1 MGQNG
6 LDLIQFTKI
15 LDEISQQ
22 PAWRSKADREMD
34 YYAGNQLDAEVLRRQ
49 AEIGI
54 PPAIEPL
61 IGPTIDAVLG
71 MEVKNRLDWR
81 VLAEEGGDEIALALN
96 KELNEAE
103 KKSKADAACSAAYAS
118 EVSVGLGW
126 VEVGRNQDPF
136 KYPYRCR
143 EIHRNEIWWDWL
155 AKEPDLSDARYIV
168 RRKWMDRSTAELM
181 FPDQQE
187 LIHNA
192 GTGWQGI
199 ELGNFTMDGGTSTD
213 LAMSM
218 VDERGWSI
226 EEMEWRD
233 VNSNRVC
240 LFEVWYQVWE
250 KALIIK
256 LADGRVVEFDKKN
269 LIHMSAVAMGHI
281 KPRYAVVS
289 RMRLSWWV
297 GPHKL
302 YDGPTPY
309 KHNKFPYV
317 PFWGKREDR
326 TGKPFGLIRGM
337 MYLQDE
343 VNARISKMQWGLAA
357 VRTTRTKGAV
367 LMSDAELNAEVA
379 RPDADIVLD
388 PVKMR
393 EGGIFKVERDFQLNS
408 QQFSRLEDARE
419 GIKRTGGIYN
429 AFMGQGGQAKSG
441 VAINSLVDQSS
452 QTLADINDNF
462 RVARALVGELLLGLI
477 IEDMGSEQRDIKIPA
492 GISAEEQVISL
503 NVPKEEDGIQ
513 YLDNDI
519 QRITL
524 RVSLSD
530 VPSSPTFRAQQLQ
543 TLGSAFESMP
553 PNFQAIALP
562 YLLNLMDMPD
572 KQEIM
577 DAVKKASAQPTQEDI
592 DKMIAE
598 AVQKAL
604 LEKFA
609 EQKDRELAMKEKM
622 VDVDIEL
629 KLKDAIKKGV
639 ESAFAAMQTGAII
652 VQNPHVAP
660 VGDDVLAM
668 AAKYPT
674 IGDPR
679 FVSTAA
685 SAMEGR
691 HVPSSSA
698 VPTEQQ
704 AGPDP
709 VPSVETP
716 GNGMVPDNPSPNIG
730 ANQGMTTPDLRDNGS
745 M

>member
-1 MGQNG
+1 MKE
-6 LDLIQFTKI
+6 LDLLKYTQW

-34 YYAGNQLDAEVLRRQ
+34 YYAGNQLDSEVLARQ
-49 AEIGI
+49 AEVGI

-81 VLAEEGGDEIALALN
+81 VLAEEGAEDVALALN

-103 KKSKADAACSAAYAS
+103 RKSKADAACSAAYAS

-143 EIHRNEIWWDWL
+143 EIHRNEIFWDWL
-155 AKEPDLSDARYIV
+155 AKEPDLSDARYII
-168 RRKWMDRSTAELM
+168 RRKWMDRDTAELM
-181 FPDQQE
+181 FPSKKD

-192 GTGWQGI
+192 GTGWQGM
-199 ELGNFTMDGGTSTD
+199 ELGNITLDGGRETD

-218 VDERGWSI
+218 MDERGWSI

-233 VNSNRVC
+233 VNSNRLC

-256 LADGRVVEFDKKN
+256 TADGRVVEFDKKN

-281 KPRYAVVS
+281 KPRYAIVS
-289 RMRLSWWV
+289 RMRMSWWV
-297 GPHKL
+297 GPHKI

-326 TGKPFGLIRGM
+326 TGKPYGLIRGM

-343 VNARISKMQWGLAA
+343 VNARIAKMQWGLAA
-357 VRTTRTKGAV
+357 VRTIRTQGAV
-367 LMSDAELNAEVA
+367 LMSDAEFNAEIA

-388 PVKMR
+388 AVKMR
-393 EGGIFKVERDFQLNS
+393 DGGMFKVERDFQLNE
-408 QQFSRLEDARE
+408 QQFRRLEDSRE

-462 RVARALVGELLLGLI
+462 KTARSLVGDLLLALI

-492 GISAEEQVISL
+492 GISSEEQIISL
-503 NVPKEEDGIQ
+503 NVPTEEDGIQ
-513 YLDNDI
+513 FLNNDI

-524 RVSLSD
+524 RVELSD

-543 TLGSAFESMP
+543 TLGGAFESMP
-553 PNFQAIALP
+553 ANFQAIALP

-577 DAVKKASAQPTQEDI
+577 EAVKKASAQPTQEDI
-592 DKMIAE
+592 DKMIAD

-604 LEKFA
+604 IEKFA
-609 EQKDRELAMKEKM
+609 EQKDRELDIKERLAGA
-622 VDVDIEL
+622 DIEV
-629 KLKDAIKKGV
+629 KIKEAIKKGV
-639 ESAFAAMQTGAII
+639 ETAFAAMQAGAII
-652 VQNPHVAP
+652 AENPHIAP
-660 VGDDVLAM
+660 IGDDVLGM
-668 AAKYPT
+668 AAQNGGAAQG
-674 IGDPR
+674 IDMVDP
-679 FVSTAA
+679 
-685 SAMEGR
+685 
-691 HVPSSSA
+691 
-698 VPTEQQ
+698 
-704 AGPDP
+704 GPE
-709 VPSVETP
+709 VLP
-716 GNGMVPDNPSPNIG
+716 GYGLQPESPNVG
-730 ANQGMTTPDLRDNGS
+730 ANQGMNTPGFGDNLGGQV
-745 M
+745 

>member
-6 LDLIQFTKI
+6 LDLIQFTQI

-61 IGPTIDAVLG
+61 VGPTIDAVLG

-103 KKSKADAACSAAYAS
+103 KKSKADGACSAAYAS

-155 AKEPDLSDARYIV
+155 AKEPDLSDARYVV

-181 FPDQQE
+181 FPDQKE
-187 LIHNA
+187 LVHNA

-199 ELGNFTMDGGTSTD
+199 ELGNFSMDGGTSTD

-218 VDERGWSI
+218 ADERGWSI

-269 LIHMSAVAMGHI
+269 LLHMSAVAMGHI
-281 KPRYAVVS
+281 KPKYAVVS

-343 VNARISKMQWGLAA
+343 VNARISKMQWGLSA
-357 VRTTRTKGAV
+357 VRTIRTKGAV

-388 PVKMR
+388 PVKMK
-393 EGGIFKVERDFQLNS
+393 EGGVFKVERDFQLNS

-462 RVARALVGELLLGLI
+462 RAARALVGELLLALI
-477 IEDMGSEQRDIKIPA
+477 IEDMGSEQREVKIPA
-492 GISAEEQVISL
+492 GISTEERVISL
-503 NVPKEEDGIQ
+503 NVPREEDGIQ

-524 RVSLSD
+524 RVTLSD
-530 VPSSPTFRAQQLQ
+530 VPSSPTFRSQQLQ

-553 PNFQAIALP
+553 ANFQAIALP

-577 DAVKKASAQPTQEDI
+577 DAVKRASAQPTQEDI

-604 LEKFA
+604 VEKFA
-609 EQKDRELAMKEKM
+609 EQKDRELRMKERM
-622 VDVDIEL
+622 ADAEIEVRV
-629 KLKDAIKKGV
+629 KEAIKKGV
-639 ESAFAAMQTGAII
+639 ETAFAAMQAGAII
-652 VQNPHVAP
+652 AENPHIAP
-660 VGDDVLAM
+660 IGDDVMAM
-668 AAKYPT
+668 A
-674 IGDPR
+674 G
-679 FVSTAA
+679 SGA
-685 SAMEGR
+685 SGVEMPKEEGIATSQ
-691 HVPSSSA
+691 PAESQ
-698 VPTEQQ
+698 P
-704 AGPDP
+704 GYGMMPP
-709 VPSVETP
+709 V
-716 GNGMVPDNPSPNIG
+716 SPNVG
-730 ANQGMTTPDLRDNGS
+730 VEQGMTTPSFGDNLGGS
-745 M
+745 V